1 MVHGSQNRGSWAS
14 WGPTIFFSEKKS
26 PYLNNLSLDPK
37 FWIPLF
43 SLKNCENLDGII
55 LHQKCVNHSEPKNLY
70 REYTRFICFYIYI
83 SFNAM
88 TEHNEWKMAVLDL
101 QTAQT

>member
-1 MVHGSQNRGSWAS
+1 MGNARKAFNPLPDQG
-14 WGPTIFFSEKKS
+14 GPFCQKQQLIANYRT
-26 PYLNNLSLDPK
+26 K

-55 LHQKCVNHSEPKNLY
+55 LHQKCVNHSDPKNLY

-83 SFNAM
+83 SFNVM